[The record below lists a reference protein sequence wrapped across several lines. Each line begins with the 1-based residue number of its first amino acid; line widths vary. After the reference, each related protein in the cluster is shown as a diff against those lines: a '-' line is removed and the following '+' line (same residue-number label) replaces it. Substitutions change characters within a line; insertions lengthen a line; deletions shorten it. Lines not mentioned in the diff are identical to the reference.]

1 MIGEPLGGLQA
12 GRFELVLKGLEQ
24 NVKYINT
31 EYKKIVQMGS
41 LMRFLV
47 FPSSGQEEMPR
58 KGLQYFSCSVSV
70 IQFPNE
76 YRFSGFPLSFPLPV
90 LGEGGP
96 GSRGTDAG
104 RWGGGAPRALRFCL
118 LYINDSVNHTGAMGE
133 ALDRVSGGQFQS
145 WPWLLTSCVA
155 LGKSG
160 WLDLS
165 FLICPMR
172 WTDLNEM

>member
-1 MIGEPLGGLQA
+1 MIGEPLGGLEA
-12 GRFELVLKGLEQ
+12 GRFELVLKGLEE

-76 YRFSGFPLSFPLPV
+76 YRFSGFPVSFPLPA

-96 GSRGTDAG
+96 GSRGTD
-104 RWGGGAPRALRFCL
+104 GGTR
-118 LYINDSVNHTGAMGE
+118 
-133 ALDRVSGGQFQS
+133 
-145 WPWLLTSCVA
+145 
-155 LGKSG
+155 LG
-160 WLDLS
+160 
-165 FLICPMR
+165 
-172 WTDLNEM
+172 

>member
-1 MIGEPLGGLQA
+1 MNIDSLVSLCRSPFLSLEKGALGA
-12 GRFELVLKGLEQ
+12 EGR
-24 NVKYINT
+24 T
-31 EYKKIVQMGS
+31 
-41 LMRFLV
+41 R
-47 FPSSGQEEMPR
+47 
-58 KGLQYFSCSVSV
+58 
-70 IQFPNE
+70 
-76 YRFSGFPLSFPLPV
+76 
-90 LGEGGP
+90 GG
-96 GSRGTDAG
+96 G
-104 RWGGGAPRALRFCL
+104 GGGAPRALRFHL